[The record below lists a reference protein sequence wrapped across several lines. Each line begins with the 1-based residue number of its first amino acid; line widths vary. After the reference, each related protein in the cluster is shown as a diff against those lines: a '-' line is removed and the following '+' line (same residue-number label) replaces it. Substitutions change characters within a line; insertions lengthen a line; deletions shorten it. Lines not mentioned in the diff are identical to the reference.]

1 MAADLAGFS
10 KVRGDT
16 NEAQAW
22 SKLTS
27 EFWLYQGTSRMA
39 RSIRGR
45 RRTVARHGTVL
56 EIVVFGIKM
65 VTSGSLDETMM
76 LL

>member
-1 MAADLAGFS
+1 M
-10 KVRGDT
+10 
-16 NEAQAW
+16 
-22 SKLTS
+22 
-27 EFWLYQGTSRMA
+27 
-39 RSIRGR
+39 
-45 RRTVARHGTVL
+45 ARHGTVL